1 MACVHGQTALFVQ
14 VGDASSYVSIM
25 NQIFSN
31 AKEKQLNDD
40 DVQSRYAGLNSAI
53 TPLRQ
58 RMSEQA
64 DE

>member
-40 DVQSRYAGLNSAI
+40 VQSRYAGLNSAI